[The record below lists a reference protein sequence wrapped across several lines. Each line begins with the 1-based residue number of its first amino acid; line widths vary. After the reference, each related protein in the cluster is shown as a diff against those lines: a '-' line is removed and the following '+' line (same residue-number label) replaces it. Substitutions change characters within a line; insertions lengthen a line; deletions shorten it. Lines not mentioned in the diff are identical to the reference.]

1 MTLTGHREFREDPE
15 GHHQEELRRHPGSG
29 GPSQTPHL
37 LSLRKVSS
45 ISSFKSAV
53 LNLEYARNLSR
64 HARFTKCID

>member
-53 LNLEYARNLSR
+53 PNLFLFAYPHSEKN
-64 HARFTKCID
+64 